1 MATSPAPWGGQFVV
15 QPNYLPGN
23 LHRFSV
29 PGGRVSHTMRWE
41 PGVVA
46 FKSMRGNFL
55 ERPGDGDRVADVH
68 DRRARPGDERVCMA
82 FYYYRKSAREPRADT
97 EIVIERFQYLP

>member
-1 MATSPAPWGGQFVV
+1 
-15 QPNYLPGN
+15 
-23 LHRFSV
+23 
-29 PGGRVSHTMRWE
+29 MRWE

-55 ERPGDGDRVADVH
+55 EQPGEVIASQTFTTGVPG
-68 DRRARPGDERVCMA
+68 PGDERVCMA
-82 FYYYRKSAREPRADT
+82 FYYYRKSAREPRTDT